1 MYMPNHKSNR
11 ALMTSFS
18 EKTSGYSQL
27 VSEIIYDPQQP
38 FVLYLLLPFLQQLL
52 LQPRWQFW
60 SGPEG
65 RISRR
70 WLAQSGLPEH
80 KIVQA
85 VNMPSEKM
93 LATTIKTLRSGNY
106 SAAVIWTNEVLSQ
119 KERKLLEEAAQYGDS
134 YCFIMR
140 SYCDSFPN

>member
-1 MYMPNHKSNR
+1 MYMPNHKSECT
-11 ALMTSFS
+11 LMSSFDD
-18 EKTSGYSQL
+18 KTSCYSQL

-65 RISRR
+65 RISRK

-85 VNMPSEKM
+85 VNMPVEKM
-93 LATTIKTLRSGNY
+93 LITTVKTLRSGNY
-106 SAAVIWTNEVLSQ
+106 SAAVIWTNEALSL
-119 KERKLLEEAAQYGDS
+119 KERKLLEDAAQYGDS

-140 SYCDSFPN
+140 SNYNSFPN